1 MPLSAIRFDVKDKE
15 LFEELVTR
23 ICEQFNVEVERPY
36 NDGYRIFK
44 LRSGYVL
51 GEFNSDGYNLLYNIT
66 QLSEVLRGLTR

>member
-1 MPLSAIRFDVKDKE
+1 MPLSAMKLNCKDKE

-44 LRSGYVL
+44 LKSGYVL
-51 GEFNSDGYNLLYNIT
+51 GDFNSDGYNLLYNIT
-66 QLSEVLRGLTR
+66 QLSEILKGLME